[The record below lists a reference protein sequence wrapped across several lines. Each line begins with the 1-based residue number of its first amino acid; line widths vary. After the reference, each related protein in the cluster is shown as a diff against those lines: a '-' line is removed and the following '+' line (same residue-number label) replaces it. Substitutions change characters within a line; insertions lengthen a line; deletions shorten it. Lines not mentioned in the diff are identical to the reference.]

1 MVSAEVASA
10 MAENVRKIMKAD
22 FGLATTGNAGPTK
35 GDSDAPI
42 GTVYIAVSSEKGTVA
57 HSFSMGNHRV
67 RIVQKGVHKALEM
80 LREEIS
86 KF

>member
-1 MVSAEVASA
+1 VVSAEVASV
-10 MAENVRKIMKAD
+10 MAENIRTLMNSDLGI
-22 FGLATTGNAGPTK
+22 ATTGNAGPTK

-42 GTVYIAVSSEKGTVA
+42 GTVYIAISSDMGTRVE
-57 HSFSMGNHRV
+57 HFSMGNHRV

-80 LREEIS
+80 LREEIL